1 MGRYGRGAAFTVD
14 TRPGRRGTTIIE
26 ASGELD
32 FHTGPMLRDSVLHSV
47 TAGNPEIVLD
57 LGGLEF
63 LDSTGLAVLIR
74 GLKECRAA
82 GGAFTIACL
91 KPGPERTLRTAGVLR
106 LFDVYD
112 TITTAEES
120 FTIPNRIPPRV
131 MSTTAR

>member
-1 MGRYGRGAAFTVD
+1 QLLFPSGDFPIKAVRLDGSRRSGTRYGDAMGRYGRGAAFTVD

-74 GLKECRAA
+74 GLK
-82 GGAFTIACL
+82 
-91 KPGPERTLRTAGVLR
+91 
-106 LFDVYD
+106 
-112 TITTAEES
+112 
-120 FTIPNRIPPRV
+120 
-131 MSTTAR
+131 